1 MRIALLTCAY
11 SAVVE
16 YIGRIIEPND
26 FVVVD
31 FSADNV
37 LADACR
43 NMHIMQIKFSSWKQI
58 EEHLPGFDLLVSYK
72 LNKIIPIDIVCR
84 FRFGGINIHPSVLP
98 KYPGLNPWFQM
109 YYNMDLDAGV
119 TIHKIAERPDSG
131 NIITQQSFRIEQ
143 GLPLPV
149 AIKKA
154 DDIAARLVT
163 DVIVNRL
170 FLNLGTEQDIKDG
183 HSCGTIDLN
192 SLKRMP
198 VEHLWH
204 ILRGFPELISK
215 LYPELP
221 HKYFEV
227 REYTRQPVSETL
239 TGILDRG
246 GKKRWIAC
254 NDGIISLWDFSDI
267 PMTQDY
273 IDAVAA
279 HDFVEVRLSKASF
292 EK

>member
-1 MRIALLTCAY
+1 MRIALLTCTY

-58 EEHLPGFDLLVSYK
+58 EEHLPGFDLLVSYR

-84 FRFGGINIHPSVLP
+84 FRFGGINIHPSLLP
-98 KYPGLNPWFQM
+98 KYPGLNPWFHM

-198 VEHLWH
+198 VERLWH

-227 REYTRQPVSETL
+227 GEYIRQPVSETL
-239 TGILDRG
+239 TGILERG

-267 PMTQDY
+267 
-273 IDAVAA
+273 
-279 HDFVEVRLSKASF
+279 LCG
-292 EK
+292 